1 MSAAPVND
9 NASAALADVMDAI
22 NALPVADVRLILAT
36 CMGRIHSEGGR
47 VELCRLMANV
57 LATLG
62 KPERKSMALITAE
75 VATRHGVS
83 IAEMVS
89 NNNTTDRNLRLVRAR
104 QEAWWEIRQ
113 QRAEKGNRPRFSLPQ
128 IGKYYGDRDHTTI
141 IPGIKQHEQRL
152 QEVWK

>member
-1 MSAAPVND
+1 MSAPPVND
-9 NASAALADVMDAI
+9 NASAPLADIMGEI

-47 VELCRLMANV
+47 VEMCRLMANV

-75 VATRHGVS
+75 VAIRHGVS
-83 IAEMVS
+83 IAEMIS
-89 NNNTTDRNLRLVRAR
+89 NNNTTDRNPRLVRAR

-113 QRAEKGNRPRFSLPQ
+113 QRAEGNRPRFSLPQ
-128 IGKYYGDRDHTTI
+128 IGEYYGGRDHTTI
-141 IPGIKQHEQRL
+141 ISGIKHHEQRL